1 MGLRERTEH
10 GTEGAGT
17 DREHRPDRIQKKKTQ
32 ETGTADS
39 FHLMN
44 RAVPSPAI
52 AFRKRYSVLP
62 EHSNGL
68 VRSE

>member
-1 MGLRERTEH
+1 MGLRGPGLT
-10 GTEGAGT
+10 GNT
-17 DREHRPDRIQKKKTQ
+17 DRTGSRKKTQ

-39 FHLMN
+39 FHSMN
-44 RAVPSPAI
+44 RAAPSPAI